1 MRTQL
6 FSKVKKLVVKV
17 GTSILT
23 EDGNQLSVSAINNIA
38 EQISYALKDNKKV
51 VLVTSGA
58 IGAGMGL
65 LGIESRPRSL
75 PDQQAVAAIGQSRL
89 MRLYDESFK
98 KRGLL
103 TAQILL
109 TREDLR
115 DRVRYLNARNTLMT
129 LLGHGVVPIVNE
141 NDTVAV
147 DEIKFGDNDTLSSLV
162 ANLIGADLLIILS
175 DIDGLYTKNPA
186 QGEKANLVSLV
197 KKITPEIE
205 KMADGT
211 AMRGAANVSVG
222 GMATKIEAAKIA
234 THAGISLVIANG
246 REKDII
252 LRIVKGEDIGTL
264 FLSSPDKLVAKKH
277 WIAYTSKSRGK
288 IIVDTGAMDALI
300 HRGRSLLSSGI
311 MDLEGSFEQGDMVTI
326 EESGTEFA
334 RGLINYSSSELK
346 RIKGAKTRQIEGI
359 LGYKYYDEVIHRDNL
374 VIL

>member
-1 MRTQL
+1 MREHL
-6 FSKVKKLVVKV
+6 FSKIKKIVVKV

-23 EDGNQLSVSAINNIA
+23 EDDNQLSVSMIDNLA
-38 EQISYALKDNKKV
+38 EQVSSALKDNKKV
-51 VLVTSGA
+51 VMVTSGA

-65 LGIESRPRSL
+65 LGIKRRPGSL
-75 PDQQAVAAIGQSRL
+75 PEQQATAAIGQSRL

-98 KRGLL
+98 KRGRL

-109 TREDLR
+109 TREDLK
-115 DRVRYLNARNTLMT
+115 DRARYLNARNTLMT
-129 LLGHGVVPIVNE
+129 LLDHGVVPIVNE

-147 DEIKFGDNDTLSSLV
+147 DEIKFGDNDRLSSLV

-175 DIDGLYTKNPA
+175 DIDGLYTRNPA
-186 QGEKANLVSLV
+186 TGSRTDLVSLV

-211 AMRGAANVSVG
+211 ARHVSVG

-252 LRIVKGEDIGTL
+252 LRIIRGEDIGTL
-264 FLSSPDKLVAKKH
+264 FLSNPDKLDAKKH
-277 WIAYTSKSRGK
+277 WIAYTSKSKGK
-288 IIVDTGAMDALI
+288 VIVDNGAKEALI
-300 HRGRSLLSSGI
+300 HRGKSLLSSGI
-311 MDLEGSFEQGDMVTI
+311 VSLEGDFEPGDMVLI
-326 EESGTEFA
+326 EEKSGREFA
-334 RGLINYSSSELK
+334 RGLANYSSSELRK
-346 RIKGAKTRQIEGI
+346 IKGAKTRQIEEI
-359 LGYKYYDEVIHRDNL
+359 LGYKYYDEVVHRDNL